1 MWRRGQRACALLQF
15 LQVCSEAVGSSV
27 VPHERERRDFV
38 HVEFMTHH
46 DGELVLQHMMSAL
59 SLHSN
64 SAGAAAAPATPN
76 VKVSVGNG
84 SAPVN
89 MKKTPV
95 LIEDIKVPVKEPI
108 FIAPINVIPSV
119 YDRGVGQ
126 PIAFA
131 ANGRQESFY
140 NMSGYCSENVQ
151 NACRCSSEKKGKY
164 TLDIPQLP

>member
-1 MWRRGQRACALLQF
+1 MKTRTIVGLGAIALLAY
-15 LQVCSEAVGSSV
+15 LLLRKKKKAVVLS
-27 VPHERERRDFV
+27 DIK
-38 HVEFMTHH
+38 VETP
-46 DGELVLQHMMSAL
+46 
-59 SLHSN
+59 
-64 SAGAAAAPATPN
+64 AAAPATPN

-108 FIAPINVIPSV
+108 FIAPINVILSV